1 MITGSIVAIITPMHE
16 DGSLDFPRLRNLVDW
31 HVREGTSAI
40 VIVGTTGESPT
51 VNWDEHCE
59 LIRLALEYSA
69 GRIPIIAG
77 TGANSTSEAI
87 ELTEYAR
94 KAGAAAGLSVVPYY
108 NKPTQEGLYRH
119 FRKIAEAVD
128 LPLILYNVP
137 GRTVADLSNDTALR
151 LAEIPNV
158 VGIKDATGS
167 IDRGADLISR
177 APEDFAVYSGD
188 DLSAIA
194 LMLLGGRG
202 NISVTAN
209 VAPQLMHEMCDAAL
223 AGDAAR
229 ARAIHFGLMPLH
241 HSLFVEANPIPV
253 KWAAAQ
259 MGLIGA
265 GIRLPLTPLSAQ
277 YHDRL
282 RQAMRDAGIAV

>member
-1 MITGSIVAIITPMHE
+1 M
-16 DGSLDFPRLRNLVDW
+16 
-31 HVREGTSAI
+31 
-40 VIVGTTGESPT
+40 
-51 VNWDEHCE
+51 
-59 LIRLALEYSA
+59 
-69 GRIPIIAG
+69 
-77 TGANSTSEAI
+77 
-87 ELTEYAR
+87 
-94 KAGAAAGLSVVPYY
+94 
-108 NKPTQEGLYRH
+108 
-119 FRKIAEAVD
+119 
-128 LPLILYNVP
+128 P

-158 VGIKDATGS
+158 TGIKDATGS
-167 IDRGADLISR
+167 IDRGADLIRR

-209 VAPQLMHEMCDAAL
+209 VAPQLMHEMCDAAM
-223 AGDAAR
+223 AGDAVK
-229 ARAIHFGLMPLH
+229 ARAIHFGLLPLH

-265 GIRLPLTPLSAQ
+265 GIRLPLTQLSAE